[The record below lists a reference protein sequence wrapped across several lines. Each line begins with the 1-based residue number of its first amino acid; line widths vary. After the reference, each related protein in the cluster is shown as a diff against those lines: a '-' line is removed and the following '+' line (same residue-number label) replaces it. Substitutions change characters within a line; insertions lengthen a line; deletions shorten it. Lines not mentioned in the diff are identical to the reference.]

1 MGRYVVRRLL
11 QFIPTV
17 LGTMFLLHYITCLG
31 IQFSGNPVRAL
42 FGDRTPS
49 PATLA
54 ALSERL
60 GLNDPCLT
68 QTGNPCLGLFVNRLE
83 NVFLHFDFGLSLLQ
97 RPVTS
102 IVGDAL
108 PYTIRLTIIAFLFD
122 AVIGI
127 SAGLM
132 AGLRSGSFWDYLVKI
147 STVVVIAVPIFVLG
161 VVVREFINVGLGNK
175 LRGMDGL
182 PDVISQGVFAAGYKP
197 DYPWASLII
206 PGMVLGAIN
215 LATTARLTRTSIMEN
230 TRADYVRTAKAKGL
244 TPRRVTGVHTLRN
257 SLIPVVTSLGV
268 DVGLLMAGAVVT
280 ERIFNVPGIG
290 GVIARSAG
298 GGDASTVI
306 GLTTVLVLVFLL
318 ANLLVDL
325 LYAVL
330 DPRIRYD

>member
-1 MGRYVVRRLL
+1 
-11 QFIPTV
+11 
-17 LGTMFLLHYITCLG
+17 
-31 IQFSGNPVRAL
+31 
-42 FGDRTPS
+42 
-49 PATLA
+49 
-54 ALSERL
+54 
-60 GLNDPCLT
+60 
-68 QTGNPCLGLFVNRLE
+68 
-83 NVFLHFDFGLSLLQ
+83 
-97 RPVTS
+97 VTS

-122 AVIGI
+122 AVVGI
-127 SAGLM
+127 AAGLM